1 MGGSRAVEANTEH
14 CHTRG
19 TNTAWSG
26 VTRVAMMP
34 VSFRR
39 PMIAGP
45 LAIILLLRCTV
56 TSFQFVGL
64 ERSRINQPSLLLHS
78 SVSEVAAEAQHTPV
92 NGDADASVE
101 GGSSLSSV
109 DPEMR
114 RLIDLEDNRQNFGL
128 ELIASENFVS
138 SAVKEALGS
147 CLTNKYSEGQVG
159 KRYYGGNEYIDA
171 IESLCMERAL
181 SLYGL
186 EPDEWGVNVQ
196 PYSGSPANF
205 AAYTALVGQ
214 VCSVS
219 PLSLNTSFN

>member
-1 MGGSRAVEANTEH
+1 MS
-14 CHTRG
+14 
-19 TNTAWSG
+19 
-26 VTRVAMMP
+26 
-34 VSFRR
+34 VSIRR
-39 PMIAGP
+39 PMIAAP
-45 LAIILLLRCTV
+45 FAIILLLRCTV
-56 TSFQFVGL
+56 TSFQYVGL
-64 ERSRINQPSLLLHS
+64 ERSRTNQPSPLLLHS
-78 SVSEVAAEAQHTPV
+78 SVSAEVAAGAGHTPV
-92 NGDADASVE
+92 NGNADATVE
-101 GGSSLSSV
+101 GGSSLSNV

-181 SLYGL
+181 ALYGL

-214 VCSVS
+214 VCSF
-219 PLSLNTSFN
+219 PLYSLVMMSFF

>member
-1 MGGSRAVEANTEH
+1 MMRAST
-14 CHTRG
+14 
-19 TNTAWSG
+19 
-26 VTRVAMMP
+26 
-34 VSFRR
+34 RR
-39 PMIAGP
+39 PMIAGSF
-45 LAIILLLRCTV
+45 AIILLLRCTV
-56 TSFQFVGL
+56 TSFQFVGIKRL
-64 ERSRINQPSLLLHS
+64 KTNQPSLRLHSGS
-78 SVSEVAAEAQHTPV
+78 SVSEVAADEAQHTPV
-92 NGDADASVE
+92 NGNADASVE
-101 GGSSLSSV
+101 GGSSLSNV

-114 RLIDLEDNRQNFGL
+114 RLIDLENTRQRDGL

-181 SLYGL
+181 SLYRL

-214 VCSVS
+214 ARSFL
-219 PLSLNTSFN
+219 PLLLMVKMSCN